1 MTKQK
6 PEGKVLA
13 NKCLGY
19 YGASEKV
26 HSKLDCDGYPPE
38 VSQETKE
45 GIYQAIEKSYPQV
58 KDMTEA
64 DKKAVS
70 KWVINEG

>member
-1 MTKQK
+1 MT
-6 PEGKVLA
+6 
-13 NKCLGY
+13 KCLGY

-26 HSKLDCDGYPPE
+26 HSELDDRGHPPV

-58 KDMTEA
+58 KNMSEA
-64 DKKAVS
+64 DKKAVAR
-70 KWVINEG
+70 WLINES

>member
-1 MTKQK
+1 MS
-6 PEGKVLA
+6 EGKLKS

-19 YGASEKV
+19 YGASDKISEE
-26 HSKLDCDGYPPE
+26 LDYDGYPPE

-58 KDMTEA
+58 KDMTET

-70 KWVINEG
+70 QWVINEG